1 MNIKRPIVAL
11 QMYTLRD
18 IIGQDTKGIL
28 RQVAEMGY
36 EGVELAGYG
45 SLTAEEFKTALDAN
59 NLKAISSHAS
69 IEGMET
75 DFEGTVEAAQLFGYS
90 FVGVAY
96 VDETFRTTK
105 ENWIKT
111 AKRLEAVGKRLRD
124 EAGLTVFY
132 HNHAFEFDEK
142 FDGEA
147 GLDILYSNSDPQYLQ
162 AELDTYWVQKGGEN
176 PTVYLKKYAGRV
188 PLLHI
193 KDMNTAGDFA
203 EVGTGILD
211 WPSIFA
217 AAEAGGV
224 TAYIVE
230 QDVCPGNPLD
240 SVKISI
246 DNLKKMGKLD

>member
-1 MNIKRPIVAL
+1 MTTNRPTVAL

-18 IIGQDTKGIL
+18 IISGDTTGVV

-45 SLTAEEFKTALDAN
+45 SLTAEQFKAALDEN
-59 NLKAISSHAS
+59 NIKAISSHAN
-69 IEGMET
+69 IDRLEN
-75 DFEGTVEAAQLFGYS
+75 DFEGVVRDARLFGYS

-96 VDETFRTTK
+96 VDESCRTTR
-105 ENWIKT
+105 ENWIST
-111 AKRLEAVGKRLRD
+111 AKRLETVGKRLRD
-124 EAGLTVFY
+124 EAGLQGFY

-142 FDGEA
+142 FDGEP
-147 GLDILYSNSDPQYLQ
+147 GLDILYANSNPQYLQ

-176 PTVYLKKYAGRV
+176 PTAYLKKYAGRV

-193 KDMNTAGDFA
+193 KDMDTAGDFA

-211 WPSIFA
+211 WPSIFS

-240 SVKISI
+240 SIKISI
-246 DNLKKMGKLD
+246 DNLKQMGKL